1 MEKERSRLLDDV
13 GSARNLSKERTQLW
27 WMEDGKLLGSGK
39 VKARSWN
46 CS

>member
-13 GSARNLSKERTQLW
+13 GSAGNFSKERTQLW
-27 WMEDGKLLGSGK
+27 WMVDGKLLGSGK
-39 VKARSWN
+39 VKARSRK